1 MNKTRK
7 FLNKIPKF
15 TGKNLYSGKN
25 PAPEYEKLKIT
36 IFY

>member
-7 FLNKIPKF
+7 FLNKIPH
-15 TGKNLYSGKN
+15 LYSGKN